1 MLPIGPLMIEH
12 RLIERMIALLRKEVD
27 GIERGK
33 DIHAGFL
40 DTAIDFIR
48 TYVDRGHH
56 GKEEEILYREL
67 EKKPLSVDHR
77 RILGEILEE
86 HRQSRTTVTEL
97 AEAKVKFFNG
107 DRGSLS
113 RIISAVRFLVEL
125 YPRHIDKEDRHF
137 FLPCMAYFSREEKE
151 AMLAREHEFD
161 GNLFHRLYNE
171 QVAREEARYSGL
183 PATPDFP
190 Q

>member
-56 GKEEEILYREL
+56 GKEEEILYRKL

-86 HRQSRTTVTEL
+86 HGRGKSKIFQWGQRIVIADHQRGPVSRRVVSAPYRQRGPSFLSALHGVFQSGRKRSDAGPGARIRREFVSPALQRASST
-97 AEAKVKFFNG
+97 
-107 DRGSLS
+107 RGS
-113 RIISAVRFLVEL
+113 AVQR
-125 YPRHIDKEDRHF
+125 P
-137 FLPCMAYFSREEKE
+137 
-151 AMLAREHEFD
+151 
-161 GNLFHRLYNE
+161 
-171 QVAREEARYSGL
+171 ARY
-183 PATPDFP
+183 A
-190 Q
+190 